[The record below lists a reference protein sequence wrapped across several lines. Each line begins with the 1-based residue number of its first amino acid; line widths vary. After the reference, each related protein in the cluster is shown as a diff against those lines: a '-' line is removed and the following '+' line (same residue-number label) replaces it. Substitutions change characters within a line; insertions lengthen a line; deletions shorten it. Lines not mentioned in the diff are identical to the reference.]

1 MKVSLMKFRR
11 AACNFL
17 DILERKGIENV
28 FDLEKMIGLTFS
40 GSKRHHCSVEVR
52 LMPEGPSN
60 FGHYDI
66 CYIHPKAGKI
76 FELSINRELDY
87 QHIIIK
93 LQGIASGYS
102 PFFRDDF
109 GNYVQSRIL
118 EPSYFSLFLGE
129 LSSFQMLG
137 K

>member
-87 QHIIIK
+87 STLLLNYRGLLPGTHLFFAMILAIMSR
-93 LQGIASGYS
+93 AGY
-102 PFFRDDF
+102 
-109 GNYVQSRIL
+109 
-118 EPSYFSLFLGE
+118 
-129 LSSFQMLG
+129 
-137 K
+137 